1 MTFIMNTWDTRFFF
15 YFPVLFTILTTPQSA
30 MLAIN
35 TLGYFFLF
43 LATLFAAPVFAGN
56 KLENLIRW
64 LCVASGVLG
73 LCGVLGFAIGE
84 QTICFIGLM
93 ISGLP
98 FLVVTV
104 LLAVL
109 YYRLVKEK

>member
-1 MTFIMNTWDTRFFF
+1 M
-15 YFPVLFTILTTPQSA
+15 
-30 MLAIN
+30 
-35 TLGYFFLF
+35 
-43 LATLFAAPVFAGN
+43 ATLFAGD
-56 KLENLIRW
+56 KLENAIRW

-84 QTICFIGLM
+84 QTIYFIGLM

-98 FLVVTV
+98 FLAMTV

-109 YYRLVKEK
+109 YYRLVKKE

>member
-1 MTFIMNTWDTRFFF
+1 
-15 YFPVLFTILTTPQSA
+15 
-30 MLAIN
+30 MLAID
-35 TLGYFFLF
+35 TLGYFYFFLF
-43 LATLFAAPVFAGN
+43 LATLFAATVFAGN

-64 LCVASGVLG
+64 LCVASSVLG